1 MDIAV
6 NLVEAFLRF
15 NGYLTL
21 TEVDVQRRGPNGHYE
36 SITDVDVVAIRYPG
50 DLYAADAH
58 LDPQSRLLLI
68 EDPGL
73 HLGERMV
80 DVIVGE
86 VKQGPARLNPALTT
100 HEVLHQILRRLD
112 WIYEGGVD
120 GIVATLQ
127 EGGVNEA
134 PGRSGAT
141 IRTRLVAFGGTSG
154 EPTLTTIPLGHVL
167 TQVISFME
175 RFEDVIR
182 PSQFGDPAPA
192 LLHLLV
198 NCGYT
203 ITERSAP
210 SAGA

>member
-6 NLVEAFLRF
+6 NLVEAYLRL

-21 TEVDVQRRGPNGHYE
+21 TEVDVQRRGLDGRYE
-36 SITDVDVVAIRYPG
+36 TITDVDVVAIRYPG
-50 DLYAADAH
+50 DLYAVDSH
-58 LDPQSRLLLI
+58 VEQGNRLLLI

-86 VKQGPARLNPALTT
+86 VKQGPARLNPAITT

-112 WIYEGGVD
+112 WVYQGGVEQ
-120 GIVATLQ
+120 IVNSLQ
-127 EGGVNEA
+127 DAGVTES
-134 PGRSGAT
+134 PGRSGANV
-141 IRTRLVAFGGTSG
+141 RTRLVAFGGGSG
-154 EPTLTTIPLGHVL
+154 DPTPTMIPLGHVF
-167 TQVISFME
+167 TQVVGFME

-192 LLHLLV
+192 LIHLLV
-198 NCGYT
+198 KCGYT
-203 ITERSAP
+203 ITER
-210 SAGA
+210 GR

>member
-6 NLVEAFLRF
+6 NLVESYLRL

-21 TEVDVQRRGPNGHYE
+21 TEVDVQRRGPDGRYE
-36 SITDVDVVAIRYPG
+36 TITDVDVVAIRYPG
-50 DLYAADAH
+50 DLYAVDAH
-58 LDPQSRLLLI
+58 LDPGSRLLVI

-73 HLGERMV
+73 HLGDRMV
-80 DVIVGE
+80 DVIVAE
-86 VKQGPARLNPALTT
+86 VKQGAARLNPAITT
-100 HEVLHQILRRLD
+100 HEVLHQILRRFD
-112 WIYEGGVD
+112 WVYERGVD

-127 EGGVNEA
+127 SEGVSES

-167 TQVISFME
+167 TQVVRFME

-182 PSQFGDPAPA
+182 PSQFGEPAPA

-198 NCGYT
+198 KCGYT
-203 ITERSAP
+203 IAERGDP
-210 SAGA
+210 V

>member
-6 NLVEAFLRF
+6 NLVESYLRL

-21 TEVDVQRRGPNGHYE
+21 AEVDVQRRAPDGSYTT
-36 SITDVDVVAIRYPG
+36 ITDVDMVAIRYPG
-50 DLYAADAH
+50 DLYAVDAH
-58 LDPQSRLLLI
+58 LDPTSRLLLI

-112 WIYEGGVD
+112 WIYEGGVED
-120 GIVATLQ
+120 TVSLLQ
-127 EGGVNEA
+127 EEGVTES

-141 IRTRLVAFGGTSG
+141 IRTRLVAFGGGAG
-154 EPTLTTIPLGHVL
+154 EPTLSTIPLGHVIAQL
-167 TQVISFME
+167 VDFME

-182 PSQFGDPAPA
+182 PSQFSEPAPA

-198 NCGYT
+198 KCGYT
-203 ITERSAP
+203 ISERS
-210 SAGA
+210 G

>member
-6 NLVEAFLRF
+6 NLVESYLRL

-21 TEVDVQRRGPNGHYE
+21 TEVNVQRRGPDGRYE
-36 SITDVDVVAIRYPG
+36 TITDVDVVAIRYPG
-50 DLYAADAH
+50 DLYAVDAH
-58 LDPQSRLLLI
+58 LDSGDRLLLI

-73 HLGERMV
+73 YLADRMV

-86 VKQGPARLNPALTT
+86 VKQGAARLNPALTK

-112 WIYEGGVD
+112 WIYGSGVEE
-120 GIVATLQ
+120 IVSTLQ
-127 EGGVNEA
+127 RVGVSESS
-134 PGRSGAT
+134 GRSGAT
-141 IRTRLVAFGGTSG
+141 IRTRIVAFGGASG
-154 EPTLTTIPLGHVL
+154 EPTTTIIPLGHVL
-167 TQVISFME
+167 TQMVAFME

-198 NCGYT
+198 KCGYT
-203 ITERSAP
+203 IVR
-210 SAGA
+210 GVQV